1 MKRLLTMLLAVACA
15 LPVQATDAEDEAQAE
30 AYKQKSMAASPGEM
44 MKLINSGWTENY
56 DHVKRHLRPGKSYVV
71 LHVWDPGSVMDL
83 RSADGFRA
91 TLHSIGLLN
100 AGDVKIGHTWVSWR
114 CQTPNGLL
122 EGAAGVT
129 GENSTQTADMLK
141 GGFGLSAFKSIFTD
155 GYMQWPE
162 LLEWNADG
170 EPGNLHTVFL
180 QVSDSVCQRTAGF
193 VDTYVRH
200 PNQPR
205 KNFGLEPNPAKFQG
219 AGCGSFGI
227 VAAEQGGVFG
237 ASGLSAHFWRRIRAQ
252 SRLFGTGAT
261 VPVATRAYPAAN
273 KSSVPLLNP
282 IGGDVLT
289 TVWTGTEESDPRLR
303 IMDPE
308 LMILAVREIYRL
320 KFQELYRSNGRLARQ
335 FLTLKNPGYAYRV
348 FASHDIGESVAMRAY
363 RTERGQ
369 NPDELVFDGRMDEQA
384 GRVVR
389 ATREWLREGHFRARF
404 TKVGKRTAII
414 LDRRDAD
421 SF

>member
-1 MKRLLTMLLAVACA
+1 MKKLLAMLLTVTFA
-15 LPVQATDAEDEAQAE
+15 LPVFATEEEEEAQAE
-30 AYKQKSMAASPGEM
+30 AYKQQSMNASPDKM
-44 MKLINSGWTENY
+44 MKMINSGWTEHY
-56 DHVKRHLRPGKSYVV
+56 DGVKKKLRPGKSYVV

-83 RSADGFRA
+83 RSADGFRS

-114 CQTPNGLL
+114 CQTPNGIL

-129 GENSTQTADMLK
+129 GENSTQTAEMLK
-141 GGFGLSAFKSIFTD
+141 GGYGLSAFKSVFTD

-162 LLEWNADG
+162 LLEWSADG
-170 EPGNLHTVFL
+170 EPGHLHTVFL

-205 KNFGLEPNPAKFQG
+205 KYFGLEPNPAKFQG

-237 ASGLSAHFWRRIRAQ
+237 ASNLSKHFWRSIRAQ
-252 SRLFGTGAT
+252 GRLFGTGST
-261 VPVATRAYPAAN
+261 VPVATKPYPAAN
-273 KSSVPLLNP
+273 KSSVPLINP

-289 TVWTGTEESDPRLR
+289 TIWTGTAENDPKLR

-308 LMILAVREIYRL
+308 LMIISVREIYRQ
-320 KFQELYRSNGRLARQ
+320 KYGELYASNGKIAKE
-335 FLTLKNPGYAYRV
+335 FLTLNNPGYAYRV
-348 FASHDIGESVAMRAY
+348 FASRDIGETKEMLQY

-369 NPDELVFDGRMDEQA
+369 RPDELKFDGRMDAQA
-384 GRVVR
+384 GRVVQ
-389 ATREWLREGHFRARF
+389 ATRQWLRDGHFKARF
-404 TKVGKRTAII
+404 AKIGERTAII
-414 LDRRDAD
+414 LDKR
-421 SF
+421 